1 MKASTNINEILVF
14 KTTIKTD
21 EDKQK
26 VAFVLDSLLQINRW
40 TVDCDDCD
48 CVLRIEADGILENQI
63 IEIVQQLGFG
73 CEELKD

>member
-1 MKASTNINEILVF
+1 MKAITDINEILVF
-14 KTTIKTD
+14 KTTIKTE

-26 VAFVLDSLLQINRW
+26 VALVLDSLSQINRW

-48 CVLRIEADGILENQI
+48 CVLRIEADGILEDQI
-63 IEIVQQLGFG
+63 IKIVQQLGFD